1 MRLYTIVQE
10 VESKKQIRI
19 LQSVAVGINA
29 MIFLPPILF
38 ELGAEKFARFLY
50 TMLGF
55 LCHQRAD
62 RSFYLFGDSLAYPKA
77 EVWEKLPFNEI
88 FTLNFR
94 ERFTCGE
101 NFGCK
106 FGVCARCTGMYSGLL
121 IGLLVSELLL
131 QWRIPKVIPILLML
145 PMILDGGVQTIAYIF
160 APEQGFYE
168 SNNVRRLLTGLLF
181 GFGVGY
187 WAVSAIRAPI
197 AKK

>member
-1 MRLYTIVQE
+1 VA

-19 LQSVAVGINA
+19 LQAIAAGMNL
-29 MIFLPPILF
+29 MIILPPILF

-50 TMLGF
+50 TILGIF
-55 LCHQRAD
+55 CHQRPD
-62 RSFYLFGDSLAYPKA
+62 RSFYLFGESLAYPKA
-77 EVWEKLPFNEI
+77 EVWEKVPFNNI
-88 FTLNFR
+88 FTFDFQ

-121 IGLLVSELLL
+121 IGLLISEIFL
-131 QWRIPKVIPILLML
+131 QWRIPKIIPFLLIL
-145 PMILDGGVQTIAYIF
+145 PMILDGGIQTIAYII
-160 APEQGFYE
+160 APERGFYE
-168 SNNVRRLLTGLLF
+168 SNNIRRLITGLLF

-197 AKK
+197 AKRQ